1 MSSAR
6 GLANQKLYH
15 AAILIRMLGA
25 ELAREELPA
34 ARVLEA
40 VGLAVRRHLLEAYGW
55 FLLELADVSELPA
68 EPPSSIAELE
78 QRYGRSDPRRGE
90 LVELERLE
98 GEGWLA
104 SLLAPPGRSR
114 GSAASRAAGTAA
126 SGDLLAVAEQAWSR
140 EGMALW
146 HDSLA
151 ELIDQMGHGL
161 DEW

>member
-15 AAILIRMLGA
+15 ATILIRMLGA

-68 EPPSSIAELE
+68 EPPTSIAELE

-104 SLLAPPGRSR
+104 SLLAPPGRYR
-114 GSAASRAAGTAA
+114 GAAASAAA